1 MAWIGKWLFAVGVIH
16 SLFGIFFMHATLAVL
31 WSEGLLNTVN
41 GQPAREAVFWFLCT
55 GLMLLI
61 TGVLIDQL
69 EHERLV
75 IPRFVTWSFAVLTV
89 IGVVVMPISGI
100 WLLIPPAAGM
110 VVRRRQPKKPE
121 TTYRQPESEANDG

>member
-16 SLFGIFFMHATLAVL
+16 SLFGFLFMRNTLVVL

-55 GLMLLI
+55 GLLLLI
-61 TGVLIDQL
+61 VGVLVDRA
-69 EHERLV
+69 EKHRLAM
-75 IPRFVTWSFAVLTV
+75 PPFVTWSFAVLTI

-110 VVRRRQPKKPE
+110 VFRRRQPE
-121 TTYRQPESEANDG
+121 DADHA

>member
-16 SLFGIFFMHATLAVL
+16 SLFGIFFMRSTLATL

-55 GLMLLI
+55 GIMLLI

-110 VVRRRQPKKPE
+110 VVRSRQPKKTRDHRPPTGKQGE
-121 TTYRQPESEANDG
+121 